1 MKGRGTM
8 NDAIKMQISA
18 FVDGELPQNE
28 AELLL
33 RRLCQDGELR
43 QQAAEYMAVGR
54 IMRGEKT
61 VLGMALLRQRIAAE
75 LDDQNIQLE
84 VPQEPAAPARFVR
97 PLAGVAI
104 AATVALVAL
113 LGLQQMT
120 GLQEVAEPAAPAV
133 AEAVDGSYTV
143 PQVEEDPLRDYYL
156 MHNATASHIGADSIN
171 ARLVDFQVREDLVL
185 SVETAT
191 ETVDEDTESGDIAET
206 PAP

>member
-1 MKGRGTM
+1 M

-43 QQAAEYMAVGR
+43 QQASEYMAVGR
-54 IMRGEKT
+54 IMRGERT
-61 VLGMALLRQRIAAE
+61 VTGMAQLRQRIAEE
-75 LDDQNIQLE
+75 LDDQNVRQDPSE
-84 VPQEPAAPARFVR
+84 KSPAPKRFMR

-113 LGLQQMT
+113 VGLQQLSV
-120 GLQEVAEPAAPAV
+120 GPEVTEQTTPAV
-133 AEAVDGSYTV
+133 AGAVDSSYTV

-156 MHNATASHIGADSIN
+156 SHSATASYIGADSIN

-185 SVETAT
+185 SAETAT
-191 ETVDEDTESGDIAET
+191 EIVAEEIEPGEDAAA

>member
-1 MKGRGTM
+1 M

-43 QQAAEYMAVGR
+43 QQTAEYMAIGR
-54 IMRGEKT
+54 AMRGERA
-61 VLGMALLRQRIAAE
+61 VAGMAQLRQRIAAE
-75 LDDQNIQLE
+75 LDDENVQ
-84 VPQEPAAPARFVR
+84 QEPPKEPASPARFIR
-97 PLAGVAI
+97 PLAGFAI

-113 LGLQQMT
+113 FGLQQVSV
-120 GLQEVAEPAAPAV
+120 GPEVSGPATPAV

-143 PQVEEDPLRDYYL
+143 PQVEQDPLRDYYL
-156 MHNATASHIGADSIN
+156 SHSATASYIGADSIN

-185 SVETAT
+185 SAETAA
-191 ETVDEDTESGDIAET
+191 EIVAEDTESGEAAET

>member
-1 MKGRGTM
+1 
-8 NDAIKMQISA
+8 MQISA

-61 VLGMALLRQRIAAE
+61 VVGMAQLRQRIAAE

-84 VPQEPAAPARFVR
+84 APQQPAAPARFVR
-97 PLAGVAI
+97 PLAGIAI

-120 GLQEVAEPAAPAV
+120 GVQEVVEPEAPAV

-143 PQVEEDPLRDYYL
+143 PQAEEDPLRDYYL
-156 MHNATASHIGADSIN
+156 RHSATASHIGADSIN

-185 SVETAT
+185 SAETAA
-191 ETVDEDTESGDIAET
+191 ETIDEDAEPGDATET

>member
-1 MKGRGTM
+1 M

-33 RRLCQDGELR
+33 LRLCQDGELR

-54 IMRGEKT
+54 IMRGERT
-61 VLGMALLRQRIAAE
+61 VAGMARLRQRIAAE
-75 LDDQNIQLE
+75 LDDQNVQ
-84 VPQEPAAPARFVR
+84 QEPSAASAPPSRFVK
-97 PLAGVAI
+97 PLAGFAI

-113 LGLQQMT
+113 LGLQQIST
-120 GLQEVAEPAAPAV
+120 GPEVPDQAVPAV
-133 AEAVDGSYTV
+133 AEALDSGYTV

-156 MHNATASHIGADSIN
+156 SHSATASYIGADSIN

-185 SVETAT
+185 SVETAA
-191 ETVDEDTESGDIAET
+191 EIVDAEAVEADSDAGEDAAT

>member
-33 RRLCQDGELR
+33 RRLCQDGDLR

-54 IMRGEKT
+54 VMRGEKT

-84 VPQEPAAPARFVR
+84 VPQEPPAPARFVR
-97 PLAGVAI
+97 PLAGFAI

-120 GLQEVAEPAAPAV
+120 GVQEVAEPAAPAV

-156 MHNATASHIGADSIN
+156 MHSATASHIGADSIN

-191 ETVDEDTESGDIAET
+191 ETVDEDTESGNIAET

>member
-1 MKGRGTM
+1 M

-61 VLGMALLRQRIAAE
+61 LVGMAQLRERIAAD
-75 LDDQNIQLE
+75 LDDENVQLDLPE
-84 VPQEPAAPARFVR
+84 SQAAPARFAR
-97 PLAGVAI
+97 PLVGFAI

-113 LGLQQMT
+113 LGLQQIST
-120 GLQEVAEPAAPAV
+120 GPAAPEQETPAV

-143 PQVEEDPLRDYYL
+143 PQVDEDPLRDYYQ
-156 MHNATASHIGADSIN
+156 MHNASASYVGAGSIN

-185 SVETAT
+185 SAVTAA
-191 ETVDEDTESGDIAET
+191 ETVEEDAESGDEAET